1 VTLLHIDAPTGL
13 AGNMLLAALLDL
25 GVPETVIHG
34 PLADLG
40 LAGRYRLEVE
50 ERRSSGLRGLHLEVH
65 CLEQDP
71 HHRPWGELR
80 DLLMS
85 APLAPPLAEQVR
97 QVFLLLAEAEA
108 RVHGQ
113 APEARAAPFLYLQA
127 IAPSQAE
134 IRQGSVD
141 DGFRNAEI

>member
-1 VTLLHIDAPTGL
+1 
-13 AGNMLLAALLDL
+13 MLLAALLDL

-50 ERRSSGLRGLHLEVH
+50 ERRSSGLRGLHLQVH

-97 QVFLLLAEAEA
+97 QVFLQPSMPVDL
-108 RVHGQ
+108 GYGYS
-113 APEARAAPFLYLQA
+113 FLKNPPNCSL
-127 IAPSQAE
+127 
-134 IRQGSVD
+134 R
-141 DGFRNAEI
+141 